1 MHQVNLRRLL
11 TIAGIASQAIIY
23 SVLWTSAMLDPQ
35 ERTGAD
41 FLPFYAAGRIARQE
55 SLANVYL
62 PEEQQQAEAEVLG
75 FSFPPEDLNPFVH
88 PPFIL
93 PILALVA
100 GLPYVPAFHVWA
112 LVNLAFFGAGL
123 WLLADTITQGI
134 KRSLFITGGL
144 LFYPVFVSLLNGQ
157 DSGLLLLGGALL
169 LRGLKRRE
177 DILAGVGIGLM
188 TIRPHIALFL
198 ALPFLFR
205 RRKVWWGFMAMA
217 GTLVLASLLL
227 MGRQGTLN
235 FLDMLQLS
243 AGGENY
249 RINEE
254 AMVNFIGVLNRLLPA
269 VAGEMIRLAGW
280 VSYGL
285 GVTLL
290 CLIWGMNRDVGE
302 KHLSLAV
309 LLALF
314 LAPHLHYHDLALLL
328 VPLAFLMTSLISR
341 GWLTSQNASL
351 LPLWISLFLLLGSLI
366 PGVKF
371 DLPLLV
377 MLVIGA
383 ALWIP
388 IRVSESGKRR
398 RMET

>member
-1 MHQVNLRRLL
+1 MEKVNLRRLL
-11 TIAGIASQAIIY
+11 TIAGLASQAIIY
-23 SVLWTSAMLDPQ
+23 VVLWTSAMLDPR

-41 FLPFYAAGRIARQE
+41 FLPFYAAGRIALQE
-55 SLANVYL
+55 SFANVYL

-93 PILALVA
+93 PVLALVA
-100 GLPYVPAFHVWA
+100 GLPYVPAFHAWA
-112 LVNLAFFGAGL
+112 LLNLVFFGAGL
-123 WLLADTITQGI
+123 WLLSNTITQGI

-144 LFYPVFVSLLNGQ
+144 LFYPLFVSLLNGQ

-169 LRGLKRRE
+169 LRGLNRGE
-177 DILAGVGIGLM
+177 DILAGVGLGLM

-198 ALPFLFR
+198 ALPFLFQ
-205 RRKVWWGFMAMA
+205 RRKVWWGFMVMA
-217 GTLVLASLLL
+217 GALVLASLLL
-227 MGRQGTLN
+227 VGRQGALN

-254 AMVNFIGVLNRLLPA
+254 AMVNLIGWLNRLMPGIS
-269 VAGEMIRLAGW
+269 GETIRLAGW
-280 VSYGL
+280 VGYGL
-285 GVTLL
+285 GIALL
-290 CLIWGMNRDVGE
+290 CLVWGVHRKISE

-314 LAPHLHYHDLALLL
+314 LSPHLHFHDLALLL
-328 VPLAFLMTSLISR
+328 LHLACLVTSLVRR
-341 GWLTSQNASL
+341 GWLKPRDASL
-351 LPLWISLFLLLGSLI
+351 LPLWTSLFLLLGSLI

-377 MLVIGA
+377 MLVTGTL
-383 ALWIP
+383 LWIP
-388 IRVSESGKRR
+388 VRVRESGTGKG
-398 RMET
+398 MEA

>member
-1 MHQVNLRRLL
+1 
-11 TIAGIASQAIIY
+11 
-23 SVLWTSAMLDPQ
+23 
-35 ERTGAD
+35 
-41 FLPFYAAGRIARQE
+41 
-55 SLANVYL
+55 
-62 PEEQQQAEAEVLG
+62 
-75 FSFPPEDLNPFVH
+75 
-88 PPFIL
+88 
-93 PILALVA
+93 
-100 GLPYVPAFHVWA
+100 
-112 LVNLAFFGAGL
+112 
-123 WLLADTITQGI
+123 
-134 KRSLFITGGL
+134 
-144 LFYPVFVSLLNGQ
+144 
-157 DSGLLLLGGALL
+157 
-169 LRGLKRRE
+169 
-177 DILAGVGIGLM
+177 
-188 TIRPHIALFL
+188 
-198 ALPFLFR
+198 
-205 RRKVWWGFMAMA
+205 MAMA